1 MIIYRFRP
9 DMVFDCEVQVP
20 DGTTA
25 IPTYHTFEAPPVRE
39 GFYALMSGG
48 WQLIEGEKPVYPDP
62 ALVQAKAIAENKK
75 QAQDLLVAS
84 DFYDLPNT
92 SNKIANIAEILAY
105 RDELRAIAL
114 NPTADAVFPT
124 KPETIWI

>member
-1 MIIYRFRP
+1 MKIYRFRP
-9 DMVFDCEVQVP
+9 DMVFDREIEVP

-25 IPTYHTFEAPPVRE
+25 IPVYHTFQAPPE
-39 GFYALMSGG
+39 QAGFYAVMNGG
-48 WQLIEGEKPVYPDP
+48 WQLVEGEKPVYPDP
-62 ALVQAKAIAENKK
+62 AQEQAKAIAANKK